1 MVQPAAKTPRSAKVA
16 VPGAL
21 PSSAVC
27 RRARQSRD
35 PRFDGRFI
43 VAVRT
48 TGIYCRPI
56 CPARMPR
63 EDNVSYFVN
72 AAAAQDA
79 GYRPC
84 RRCRPE
90 SALSLPE
97 WTMASDTVMRGLR
110 MIESGRLSDNN
121 TAALASALDVGER
134 HLNRLFQQE
143 LGTTPKSVAR
153 WTRARLAKGL
163 LTSSAMTMSDVAFHA
178 GYGSLSRFNQEIRD
192 VFKQT
197 PTALR
202 KAKEAQAGEC
212 VRLTLSIRGPYDFDW
227 VFAYL
232 HKRALSGLEEVRG
245 EAGCWQFRRR
255 FTDGEGRHHWVEV
268 HQQES
273 ALRVV
278 LPLTDVPLHNLLT
291 RIRRVFD
298 LHADGET
305 IHEFLLK
312 DALLGAVVRAA
323 PGLRVPGAWDGFE
336 TAVRAVLG
344 QQVSVERGTV
354 LANKMVTSYGA
365 GCFPSPVQLSD
376 KQIGELG
383 MPGRRG
389 QAIALLAQEVRDG
402 IISFDDSS
410 HFDEIQKQLQAIAG
424 IGPWTANYIRM
435 RVLKDP
441 DAFPDNDWVVL
452 KVLQCTAAK
461 ARARSE
467 AWQPWRAYALM
478 YLWYARSL
486 SVQPKTLKE

>member
-1 MVQPAAKTPRSAKVA
+1 
-16 VPGAL
+16 
-21 PSSAVC
+21 
-27 RRARQSRD
+27 
-35 PRFDGRFI
+35 
-43 VAVRT
+43 
-48 TGIYCRPI
+48 
-56 CPARMPR
+56 
-63 EDNVSYFVN
+63 
-72 AAAAQDA
+72 
-79 GYRPC
+79 
-84 RRCRPE
+84 
-90 SALSLPE
+90 
-97 WTMASDTVMRGLR
+97 MASDTVMRGLR

>member
-1 MVQPAAKTPRSAKVA
+1 
-16 VPGAL
+16 
-21 PSSAVC
+21 
-27 RRARQSRD
+27 
-35 PRFDGRFI
+35 
-43 VAVRT
+43 
-48 TGIYCRPI
+48 
-56 CPARMPR
+56 
-63 EDNVSYFVN
+63 
-72 AAAAQDA
+72 
-79 GYRPC
+79 
-84 RRCRPE
+84 
-90 SALSLPE
+90 
-97 WTMASDTVMRGLR
+97 MASDTVMRGLR
-110 MIESGRLSDNN
+110 MIESGWLSSNN
-121 TAALASALDVGER
+121 TAALAAALDVSER

-163 LTSSAMTMSDVAFHA
+163 LASSAMTMSDVAFHA

-192 VFKQT
+192 VFNQT

-202 KAKEAQAGEC
+202 KAKGAQTGEC

-232 HKRALSGLEEVRG
+232 RKRALSGLEEVRG
-245 EAGCWQFRRR
+245 EAGCWLFRRR

-268 HQQES
+268 HQQKD
-273 ALRVV
+273 ALQVV

-305 IHEFLLK
+305 IHEFLCK
-312 DALLGAVVRAA
+312 DALLGAVVRAV

-365 GCFPSPVQLSD
+365 GCFPSPAQLCD
-376 KQIGELG
+376 RQIGELG

-389 QAIALLAQEVRDG
+389 QAIALLAQQVRDG
-402 IISFDDSS
+402 NIGFDDSS
-410 HFDEIQKQLQAIAG
+410 HFDEVQQQLQAIAG

-461 ARARSE
+461 ARAQSE
-467 AWQPWRAYALM
+467 SWQPWRAYALM
-478 YLWYARSL
+478 YLWYTSSL
-486 SVQPKTLKE
+486 AVQPKPLKE

>member
-1 MVQPAAKTPRSAKVA
+1 
-16 VPGAL
+16 
-21 PSSAVC
+21 
-27 RRARQSRD
+27 
-35 PRFDGRFI
+35 
-43 VAVRT
+43 
-48 TGIYCRPI
+48 
-56 CPARMPR
+56 
-63 EDNVSYFVN
+63 
-72 AAAAQDA
+72 
-79 GYRPC
+79 
-84 RRCRPE
+84 
-90 SALSLPE
+90 
-97 WTMASDTVMRGLR
+97 MASDTVMRGLR
-110 MIESGRLSDNN
+110 MIESGWLSDNN

-255 FTDGEGRHHWVEV
+255 FTDGEGRHRWVEV

>member
-1 MVQPAAKTPRSAKVA
+1 MVQPAAKTPLSANA
-16 VPGAL
+16 FQPGAL
-21 PSSAVC
+21 PSNAVC

-63 EDNVSYFVN
+63 EDNVSYFVT

-110 MIESGRLSDNN
+110 MIENGWLSVNN
-121 TAALASALDVGER
+121 TAELAAALQVSER
-134 HLNRLFQQE
+134 HLTRLFQQE
-143 LGTTPKSVAR
+143 LGTTPKSIAR

-163 LTSSAMTMSDVAFHA
+163 LASSSMNMADVAFHA

-192 VFKQT
+192 VFGQT
-197 PTALR
+197 PSMLR
-202 KAKEAQAGEC
+202 KAKGKRLGET
-212 VRLTLSIRGPYDFDW
+212 VRLTLSIRGPYHFDW

-232 HKRALSGLEEVRG
+232 HKRALAGLEEVIG
-245 EAGCWQFRRR
+245 EAGCWCFRRR
-255 FTDGEGRHHWVEV
+255 FDDSEGQYHWVEV
-268 HQQES
+268 YQQAQ
-273 ALRVV
+273 ALQVV
-278 LPLTDVPLHNLLT
+278 LPLTDVPLHSLLT

-298 LHADGET
+298 LQADGET
-305 IHEFLLK
+305 IHEFLCK
-312 DALLGAVVRAA
+312 DARLGEVVRAA
-323 PGLRVPGAWDGFE
+323 PGLRVPGAWEGFE

-344 QQVSVERGTV
+344 QQVSVTRGTV
-354 LANKMVTSYGA
+354 LANKMVASYGE
-365 GCFPSPVQLSD
+365 GCFPSPEQLCD
-376 KQIGELG
+376 QQVGELG

-389 QAIALLAQEVRDG
+389 QAIALLARQVRDG
-402 IISFDDSS
+402 NLGFDDSS
-410 HFDEIQKQLQAIAG
+410 HFDQVQQQLQAIAG

-461 ARARSE
+461 ARAQAN
-467 AWQPWRAYALM
+467 AWSPWRAYALM
-478 YLWYARSL
+478 YLWYSSSL
-486 SVQPKTLKE
+486 AVPPKALEE